1 MVYLRITW
9 TGTRLLASVLTRN
22 LRMLSAIKINSFIH
36 LMSMA
41 HITGWGLKRYLWPLL
56 PETIISELLVTI
68 SAWCT
73 WVLMQPRPTS
83 KSSLISGPDKH
94 PHSWRFREC
103 FFFFFN
109 FHLVFYSY
117 LNTLREEIF
126 AKEIFVEFNFTD
138 FGPYPWNLILKLTLV
153 SKEGSRELI
162 SQLCHAKQNK
172 SKSR

>member
-103 FFFFFN
+103 FFFFLIFIL
-109 FHLVFYSY
+109 FFIA
-117 LNTLREEIF
+117 TLIPWGKRF
-126 AKEIFVEFNFTD
+126 SRKKFS
-138 FGPYPWNLILKLTLV
+138 WNLISRTLAHI
-153 SKEGSRELI
+153 REI
-162 SQLCHAKQNK
+162 WFWN
-172 SKSR
+172 